1 MCARLPDRHALL
13 NPFEGGTCTIRSLNT
28 DVLYRNSQREKSTNC
43 PIVPSE
49 EQTDGTMERISRR
62 GGDGP
67 HYLRSGCFSHR
78 AGARVPASEHSG
90 SEAQRGST
98 SPIPGGI
105 HRPGD
110 EGRQERS
117 RAARQR
123 ACTAPTNLTRDED
136 SKKHDSCRLF
146 LRPPTQTQAGFTL
159 NYEPMA

>member
-1 MCARLPDRHALL
+1 MCARQDRHALL

-123 ACTAPTNLTRDED
+123 ADEII
-136 SKKHDSCRLF
+136 KGRGFQEHDSSRLF
-146 LRPPTQTQAGFTL
+146 FRPPTQTQAGFTL
-159 NYEPMA
+159 NYEPIA